1 MGLRLTLFVWAD
13 LLALLVFVEVVKSLL
28 EDIYFELLSEPALIS
43 LVNPEFDQAI
53 EGLSFDESRQEI

>member
-1 MGLRLTLFVWAD
+1 M
-13 LLALLVFVEVVKSLL
+13 LALLVFVEVVKSLL

-53 EGLSFDESRQEI
+53 EGLSFDKSRQEI